1 MERQKKGEEISMF
14 LIAGLGNP
22 GREYVD
28 TRHNVGFEAV
38 TVLSSYY
45 DIPLKKIKHKAI
57 IGEGKID
64 GERVILAE
72 PQTFMNNSG
81 ESIREIADFYK
92 IPVENI
98 LIIYDEAALDTGRIR
113 IRPGG
118 SAGGHNGMKSIIYHL
133 GSDAFPRVR
142 FGIGAARGDMANHVL
157 GKFSS
162 EEIKLMI
169 DAVKNIPAIASLI
182 INGNISEA
190 MNKFNRFNSG
200 E

>member
-1 MERQKKGEEISMF
+1 MF

-38 TVLSSYY
+38 TVLSSYF
-45 DIPLKKIKHKAI
+45 DIPLKKIKHKAL

-64 GERVILAE
+64 GERVILAQ

-81 ESIREIADFYK
+81 EAVREIADFYK
-92 IPVENI
+92 IPYENI
-98 LIIYDEAALDTGRIR
+98 IVIYDEAALDVGRIR

-142 FGIGAARGDMANHVL
+142 FGIGATSGDMANHVL
-157 GKFSS
+157 GRFTK
-162 EEIKLMI
+162 EETALMI
-169 DAVKNIPAIASLI
+169 DAVKNIPDIVRLI
-182 INGNISEA
+182 ISGKLGDA
-190 MNKFNRFNSG
+190 MNKYNRVNPG
-200 E
+200 D